1 MANMTQEMYGAQ
13 GNVGNMMY
21 YYVATLTSSKF
32 FRSVIKRKMS
42 FFFVFRLLIRNLDL
56 RSKILSLEKAQIN
69 LAFRLL
75 IRNFADDICSRTY
88 ATNGYSK
95 K

>member
-1 MANMTQEMYGAQ
+1 
-13 GNVGNMMY
+13 
-21 YYVATLTSSKF
+21 
-32 FRSVIKRKMS
+32 MS
-42 FFFVFRLLIRNLDL
+42 FSFVFRLLIRNFDL

-88 ATNGYSK
+88 ATNGYL
-95 K
+95 